1 MTTNG
6 GQARCAVIL
15 GPYTSGKT
23 TLLEA
28 LLFAAKALPRKGTVD
43 DGTTLGDAAQEAR
56 ARAMSTEPNVA
67 RCSFMGEDWSFID
80 CPGSVELQQDSRNA
94 IMAAD
99 LAIVVAEPEIDKV
112 VALAPLFKLL
122 DELRMPHLVFVN
134 KMDRCAVRLRDL
146 LAAYQQHS
154 RRPLVLRQVP
164 IHEGDKVTGVVDLV
178 SERAWKY
185 NEHKASALI
194 PIPGNLEERES
205 EARQEMLEFLADFDD
220 HLLEQLLED
229 QVPPSHQV
237 YQQLTEDLQRDLL
250 VPVFLG
256 SSLHDN
262 GILRLWKAL
271 RHEGPSVTQTAQRL
285 GLSAPDGSPDGSR
298 GAAQNALQATVVKTF
313 HLAHSGR
320 VSLARI
326 WHGELTEGG
335 SLAGERLSSLSRMQG
350 AQLEKLTQAKA
361 GDLVALGRMDGLKT
375 GDLVTTE
382 SAAPASDLPWPSSLT
397 PVYALVLEPTKR
409 EDEVKVSAAL
419 QKMVEEDPS
428 LMVEQNQD
436 TQELL
441 LWGQGDIH
449 LKIAI
454 DRLRN
459 RYKIEV
465 KARSPHPAYKETIT
479 KGTDHHA
486 RHKRQSGGHG
496 QFADIKIKI
505 NPLPRG
511 AGFQFEDKIAGGSV
525 PRQYIP
531 AVEQGVQEYLRRG
544 PLGFPVVDLTVTLY
558 DGLHHAV
565 DSSDMAFKTAGR
577 IAMSEALPDCEPVL
591 LEPIYDVTIY
601 VPNDYTNR
609 VHSLISSR
617 RGQILGFDVRPDWE
631 GWDEVKAHMPQA
643 EILDLII
650 ELRSL
655 SQGVGTYRFAFDH
668 LQELRGKPAD
678 RVVQQQAAQ

>member
-1 MTTNG
+1 M
-6 GQARCAVIL
+6 
-15 GPYTSGKT
+15 
-23 TLLEA
+23 
-28 LLFAAKALPRKGTVD
+28 
-43 DGTTLGDAAQEAR
+43 
-56 ARAMSTEPNVA
+56 
-67 RCSFMGEDWSFID
+67 
-80 CPGSVELQQDSRNA
+80 
-94 IMAAD
+94 
-99 LAIVVAEPEIDKV
+99 
-112 VALAPLFKLL
+112 
-122 DELRMPHLVFVN
+122 
-134 KMDRCAVRLRDL
+134 
-146 LAAYQQHS
+146 
-154 RRPLVLRQVP
+154 
-164 IHEGDKVTGVVDLV
+164 
-178 SERAWKY
+178 
-185 NEHKASALI
+185 
-194 PIPGNLEERES
+194 
-205 EARQEMLEFLADFDD
+205 
-220 HLLEQLLED
+220 
-229 QVPPSHQV
+229 
-237 YQQLTEDLQRDLL
+237 
-250 VPVFLG
+250 
-256 SSLHDN
+256 
-262 GILRLWKAL
+262 
-271 RHEGPSVTQTAQRL
+271 TQTAQRL

-419 QKMVEEDPS
+419 QKMMEEDPS